1 MSSDKQ
7 HTKFYTKKN
16 TQTKK
21 HFLLRKVGLDLAPTL
36 KKLAFSKN
44 DICRIR
50 FTDLSKE
57 KFKYIGHFISHKKI
71 PSTWGQNH

>member
-7 HTKFYTKKN
+7 QSFILEKYTNK
-16 TQTKK
+16 KK

-50 FTDLSKE
+50 FTDLSK
-57 KFKYIGHFISHKKI
+57 KNFKI
-71 PSTWGQNH
+71 